1 MFKMNENR
9 EFAKINIEYDSNL
22 KIQKIAEV
30 EGDEATIASL
40 LGSLIYK
47 LIDSGF
53 DRELLEYAVAK
64 ALKDSKKK
72 TSKIEIKEI
81 LIKGEQAKEFKEY
94 LDNLLKGDK

>member
-22 KIQKIAEV
+22 KTQKIAEV
-30 EGDEATIASL
+30 EGDEETIASL
-40 LGSLIYK
+40 LGTLIYK

-53 DRELLEYAVAK
+53 DKELLEYAIEK

-72 TSKIEIKEI
+72 TNKIEVKEI
-81 LIKGEQAKEFKEY
+81 HISKENEDEFKKFLEK
-94 LDNLLKGDK
+94 LLKGDK